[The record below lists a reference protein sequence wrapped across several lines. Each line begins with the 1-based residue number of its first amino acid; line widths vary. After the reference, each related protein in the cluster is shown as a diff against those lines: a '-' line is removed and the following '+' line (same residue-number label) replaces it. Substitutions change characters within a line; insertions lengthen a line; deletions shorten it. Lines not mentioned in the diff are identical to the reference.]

1 MAYSDRMKTMLKAAY
16 HSLREPW
23 NSLTHWAGAV
33 FAVVALAGMLWY
45 ALARHLS
52 VWPFV
57 VFGLSMLFLYT
68 ASASYHSFRVGER
81 ALLRLRKLD
90 HSAIFLLIAGSYTP
104 VAYFGLSGLWQSV
117 VLWVIWGVALSG
129 ILLKVLTMR
138 LPRWV
143 STLLYAVMGWTAAG
157 IPAAA
162 LAHPQRRGA
171 VLAGGGRRHVQHR
184 RGHLRHQALEPAPRR
199 LRLPRNLAPVRAGRH
214 RGTRGDDVRAAL
226 TPE

>member
-1 MAYSDRMKTMLKAAY
+1 MVMKTMLKAVY

-45 ALARHLS
+45 ALAQHLS

-104 VAYFGLSGLWQSV
+104 VAYFGLSGVWQSV

-129 ILLKVLTMR
+129 ILLKLLTMR

-143 STLLYAVMGWTAAG
+143 STLLYVIMGWTAVAFLPQLSHRLSG
-157 IPAAA
+157 AA
-162 LAHPQRRGA
+162 LFWLTVGGVMYSIGA
-171 VLAGGGRRHVQHR
+171 VVYGTKRWNPRPGIFGFHEIWHLFVLGGTGAHVAMMFA
-184 RGHLRHQALEPAPRR
+184 LR
-199 LRLPRNLAPVRAGRH
+199 
-214 RGTRGDDVRAAL
+214 
-226 TPE
+226 

>member
-1 MAYSDRMKTMLKAAY
+1 MEYTDAMKKMLSAAY

-23 NSLTHWAGAV
+23 NSLTHWAGAGL
-33 FAVVALAGMLWY
+33 AVVALIAMLWS

-138 LPRWV
+138 LPRWI
-143 STLLYAVMGWTAAG
+143 STLLYAVMGWTAVAFLPQLSHTLSG
-157 IPAAA
+157 AA
-162 LAHPQRRGA
+162 LFWLAVGGVMYSIGA
-171 VLAGGGRRHVQHR
+171 VVYGTKRWNPRPGVFGFHEIWHLFVLGGTGAHVAMMFA
-184 RGHLRHQALEPAPRR
+184 LR
-199 LRLPRNLAPVRAGRH
+199 
-214 RGTRGDDVRAAL
+214 
-226 TPE
+226 